1 MIESLAGVLAAGA
14 GLALLA
20 LDARREHVP
29 QSDDTWSNRVT
40 AHDLGNRWLP
50 R

>member
-14 GLALLA
+14 GVALLA
-20 LDARREHVP
+20 LDARREHFP
-29 QSDDTWSNRVT
+29 QDDPEWSNRVGL
-40 AHDLGNRWLP
+40 HDLGNRWLP